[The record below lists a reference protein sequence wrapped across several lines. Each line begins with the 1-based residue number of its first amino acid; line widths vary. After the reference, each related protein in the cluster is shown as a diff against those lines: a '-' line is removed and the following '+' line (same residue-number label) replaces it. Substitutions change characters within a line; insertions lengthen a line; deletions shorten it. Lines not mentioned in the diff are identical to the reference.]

1 MFGPGVIQDPRAGL
15 QRGLRDS
22 SETARQRRLHGG
34 HGVRDVLIVPVTEQV
49 LHHRIVAVDELDDQ
63 VRPES
68 SQLLDQ
74 FDQRNGTVD
83 DQMVHEGET
92 QDELG

>member
-1 MFGPGVIQDPRAGL
+1 
-15 QRGLRDS
+15 
-22 SETARQRRLHGG
+22 
-34 HGVRDVLIVPVTEQV
+34 V

-68 SQLLDQ
+68 SQPLDQ

-92 QDELG
+92 QNELG